1 MIKFS
6 EKNLRYI
13 NLEESVIETNG
24 TVGIYNHLTSK
35 AQELFNR
42 GKELQKMNG
51 YAYCW
56 TKNSTNLLKET
67 EDLSSKII
75 KVTNTD
81 VLNNL
86 KISLLET
93 LVLIRLHL
101 WIVSQKDH
109 EQDL

>member
-1 MIKFS
+1 
-6 EKNLRYI
+6 
-13 NLEESVIETNG
+13 
-24 TVGIYNHLTSK
+24 
-35 AQELFNR
+35 
-42 GKELQKMNG
+42 MNG

-109 EQDL
+109 EQDLREDRLHLWTVSQNDHE